1 MKNYHIILW
10 IVLRLGCV
18 AFVGFMVYLI
28 FKDFIKALFKGKPQY
43 MVGEIITI
51 NGIPLEVLE
60 VKYSKKRG
68 WYYCFLYKEKR
79 YCYSQREIARLTLKI
94 TP

>member
-1 MKNYHIILW
+1 MKNYQVILW
-10 IVLRLGCV
+10 IVLRWAAV
-18 AFVGFMVYLI
+18 ALVGLCLFFI
-28 FKDFIKALFKGKPQY
+28 FKNLFKGKPQY
-43 MVGEIITI
+43 KVGEIITI

-94 TP
+94 TR